1 MAFVRRKGSAYYLV
15 HNVRRRGKVKQLHLA
30 RLGDTPRI
38 TDDVVR
44 TVSRTHPLLA
54 LDWARLREVMN
65 SRLELFDPRSAYAQK
80 LVKDLR
86 NLTLD
91 LAELSPPLIDL
102 SRAPATGGEIITQL
116 RLLRSTVEIKLN
128 QFEQVS
134 RPGILLQRKFR

>member
-30 RLGDTPRI
+30 RLGEVPRI

-44 TVSRTHPLLA
+44 HVSRHHPLLD
-54 LDWARLREVMN
+54 LDWARLREELN
-65 SRLELFDPRSAYAQK
+65 SRVELFDPRSEYAQK
-80 LVKDLR
+80 LVNALR
-86 NLTLD
+86 NLNLD

-102 SRAPATGGEIITQL
+102 SRAPDKSQEIITQL
-116 RLLRSTVEIKLN
+116 RLLRSTLEIKLN

-134 RPGILLQRKFR
+134 RPGLLLHRKFR